1 MWAKNRGEGKI
12 AWEFHNQQQS
22 YIKGEILVALP
33 YKQNFSAKFLT
44 GVLSVQFPEAFS
56 HSFLIQTGQP
66 LDISRNLAVSNAL
79 QRRNVSHIF
88 FLDEDVILKPETIIS
103 LKNTNM
109 PFVGATYYSR
119 SPPYNVTANINQK
132 PITRD
137 MIVER
142 RKNHPPN
149 SNIILEVTEIGMGAC
164 LIDTRVFK
172 RIAEHNNLKWLC
184 LVRHDNDN
192 NDDTA
197 TAFDNSQA
205 RALNYRCN
213 QCNNTLLAKFFDY
226 RLGKEQED
234 SLSEDYYFCK
244 LARKTG
250 FSVYLDVN
258 TEVGHEI
265 TMFTINTDGLEN
277 STLPAGIA

>member
-1 MWAKNRGEGKI
+1 MC
-12 AWEFHNQQQS
+12 AWEYNQS

-79 QRRNVSHIF
+79 QRNVSHIF
-88 FLDEDVILKPETIIS
+88 FLDEDIILKPETIIS

-119 SPPYNVTANINQK
+119 SPPYNVTANINQN

-137 MIVER
+137 MILER

-149 SNIILEVTEIGMGAC
+149 ANILLEVTEIGMGAC

-172 RIAEHNNLKWLC
+172 RIAEYNKLQWLC
-184 LVRHDNDN
+184 LVRHND
-192 NDDTA
+192 DDTA

-213 QCNNTLLAKFFDY
+213 RPIASTGQICNNTLLAKFFDY

-250 FSVYLDVN
+250 FTVYLDAG

-265 TMFTINTDGLEN
+265 TMFTINSDGLEN
-277 STLPAGIA
+277 STIPAGIA